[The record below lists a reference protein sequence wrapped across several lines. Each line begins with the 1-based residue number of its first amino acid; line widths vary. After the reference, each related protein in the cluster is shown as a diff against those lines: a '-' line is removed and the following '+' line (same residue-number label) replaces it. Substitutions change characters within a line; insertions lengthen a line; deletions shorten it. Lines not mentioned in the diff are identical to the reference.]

1 MQDKGR
7 QTRKKQP
14 ECRSAAAAAAMD
26 LLTTA
31 GIHSVQFGYATV
43 QYGSPIQLSVECH
56 AQGGQVET
64 SRDKSWQVFAARQI
78 KAQSHFDSSAIFY
91 IFV

>member
-14 ECRSAAAAAAMD
+14 ECRSAAAAMGRS
-26 LLTTA
+26 TTP

-43 QYGSPIQLSVECH
+43 QYGSPIPFSVECH

-64 SRDKSWQVFAARQI
+64 SRGRSLRPDK
-78 KAQSHFDSSAIFY
+78 
-91 IFV
+91 